1 MIDLI
6 SVIVPIYNVEKYLN
20 ECIESVINQT
30 YRNLE
35 IILVDDGSPDK
46 SGNICEEYK
55 SKDSRIKVL
64 HKQNGGLSDARN
76 HGLNIASGKFITF
89 IDSDDFVDERY
100 IEELY
105 IALKNGNADMSIC
118 NYVRFSNKEEII
130 KNINNSVLNVF
141 DSRECFL
148 KYFDENYQSSIVVAW
163 GKLYK
168 KEYWNDIKFPVGKLH
183 EDEFTTYKLIYKSK
197 KIVYIDKKLYFYRN
211 NSASITGELFNIKH
225 LDAIEAFENYI
236 TFFNNKKDKELEDKI
251 SLYYYYFLRNNIKL
265 IKQNNG
271 DKDLLKKI
279 KTIRSTLITKL
290 ICSSYIK
297 FKSKGRVI
305 IYSLL

>member
-6 SVIVPIYNVEKYLN
+6 SVIIPIYNVEKYLN
-20 ECIESVINQT
+20 ECIESVVNQT

-46 SGNICEEYK
+46 SDSICEKYK
-55 SKDSRIKVL
+55 SQDSRIKVL

-76 HGLNIASGKFITF
+76 HGMNIASGKFITF
-89 IDSDDFVDERY
+89 IDSDDFVDEQY

-105 IALKNGNADMSIC
+105 IALKNENADMSIC
-118 NYVRFSNKEEII
+118 NYIRFSTKEEII
-130 KNINNSVLNVF
+130 KNVNNSVLNVF

-148 KYFDENYQSSIVVAW
+148 KYFDKNYQSSIVVAW

-197 KIVYIDKKLYFYRN
+197 KIVYINKKLYFYRN

-236 TFFNNKKDKELEDKI
+236 TFFNNKKDKELEDNI

-271 DKDLLKKI
+271 DKDLVKKLKI
-279 KTIRSTLITKL
+279 TRSKLITKL

-305 IYSLL
+305 KYLLV